1 MPRPRPPA
9 DMPTVRPIRQRVLTI
24 LWPAFLMAGVLEM
37 VVFSVVAPGQLHW
50 FGGEALQ
57 FTPAAVYTAAF
68 FVFWAVVTLSGVITR
83 LLDGDP
89 EDINREGFSGAF
101 RR

>member
-1 MPRPRPPA
+1 MQA
-9 DMPTVRPIRQRVLTI
+9 TRPIRQRALTI

-37 VVFSVVAPGQLHW
+37 LVFSMVDPGQLHW
-50 FGGEALQ
+50 FGGEALE
-57 FTPAAVYTAAF
+57 FSPAAVYTAAF
-68 FVFWAVVTLSGVITR
+68 FVFWGVVAAAGVITR